1 MIPSR
6 LEGTGLHCWDFLMMA
21 TQSVR
26 FQGMELL
33 SAYHRNPSIKLR
45 NQLVQLNAGLVRK
58 IAYQI
63 SRQCREPYED
73 LLQIGFIGLIRAI
86 ERFNPSQGCAFSS
99 FAMPYIRGEMLHF
112 LRDKASLVKMPRR
125 WQEIQGEGRKVTQEL
140 LVTLGRF
147 PRDAEIAQALKISLK
162 EWQESKL
169 ASRNCLPLSLDAT
182 VNQSLDSPT
191 TIGDMLTDVQ
201 EETWR
206 NREEERQQLQGAL
219 SQLDKRTQAV
229 IELVFLQDL
238 PRQEAAKK
246 IGVSP
251 ITVSRYVQRGINELV
266 SLLQPHASERLAS

>member
-1 MIPSR
+1 
-6 LEGTGLHCWDFLMMA
+6 MA

-26 FQGMELL
+26 VRTIELL
-33 SAYHRNPSIKLR
+33 IAYHRNPSIKLR

-58 IAYQI
+58 IAYHI

-73 LLQIGFIGLIRAI
+73 LVQIGFIGLIRAI

-125 WQEIQGEGRKVTQEL
+125 WQEIQREGRIVTQEL
-140 LVTLGRF
+140 AVTLGRF
-147 PRDAEIAQALKISLK
+147 PKDAEIARTLKISLN

-169 ASRNCLPLSLDAT
+169 AAQNCLPLSLDAT
-182 VNQSLDSPT
+182 VSQNADSPT
-191 TIGDMLTDVQ
+191 TLGEMLTDVK
-201 EETWR
+201 EEAWR
-206 NREEERQQLQGAL
+206 YREEERQQLQGAL
-219 SQLDKRTQAV
+219 SQLDKRTQTA
-229 IELVFLQDL
+229 IELVFLQEL

-251 ITVSRYVQRGINELV
+251 ITVSRYLQRGVNELM
-266 SLLQPHASERLAS
+266 SLLQPHSSERLAS